1 MNEEE
6 EEEDEFF
13 SFLRFFFEFP
23 TCPKEICFTCF
34 LVKKKILLPL

>member
-23 TCPKEICFTCF
+23 TD
-34 LVKKKILLPL
+34 